1 MTQAPRPDPDDP
13 SLRDSPVQHV
23 GVERV
28 DDPLVSVSDVHAV
41 GFGERVEVADDEGRV
56 RMGTVLEV
64 SSDAAVVQV
73 LGGTMGLSG
82 AGTKVRFLGRP
93 FAVRVSEDML
103 GRAFDGL
110 GRPVDGGPAP
120 FGGEMREV
128 EGQPINPAAR
138 DYPADFIQTGVSIID
153 GSDSLIR
160 GQKLPI
166 FSGAGMP
173 HQKLVAQIVRQATL
187 PGEESSFAVI
197 LAGMGIKNDE
207 ADFFRRSFEDAGVL
221 GKVALFLSPADSP
234 SVERV
239 LTPRVALTLA
249 EYLAFERDMHVLV
262 IMTDMTN
269 YCDALREVSSA
280 RDEIPAR
287 KGYPGHLYSDL
298 ATLYERAG
306 RIQSAEGSITQMPIL
321 TMPSDDI
328 SHPVP
333 DLTGY
338 ITEGQ
343 IVCDRELFRRSI
355 YPPVS
360 ALLSLSRLM
369 KDGVGEGATRADHMA
384 ISNQLYA
391 AYSRVD
397 AVRGLASVIGEEE
410 LSPMDRQVLAF
421 GEAFETQYVNQ
432 GEFENRTI
440 EQTLELAWRVA
451 GVLPR
456 SELSR
461 LSEELL
467 ERYYRRPDEGR
478 PADGDQPP
486 TQAPEGEDA

>member
-1 MTQAPRPDPDDP
+1 MTEPNRPDPDDA
-13 SLRDSPVQHV
+13 LRDQPVQYV

-28 DDPLVSVSDVHAV
+28 DDPLVFVSGVHGV
-41 GFGERVEVADDEGRV
+41 GFDETVEVMDDRGEGRL
-56 RMGTVLEV
+56 GNVLEINR
-64 SSDAAVVQV
+64 DTAIVQV

-82 AGTKVRFLGRP
+82 SGTRARFLGRP
-93 FAVRVSEDML
+93 FSVRVSEDML

-110 GRPVDGGPAP
+110 GRPIDGGPAP
-120 FGGEMREV
+120 FGGELREV
-128 EGQPINPAAR
+128 SGRPINPSAR
-138 DYPADFIQTGVSIID
+138 AYPTDFIQTGVSVID
-153 GSDSLIR
+153 GSNSLIR

-173 HQKLVAQIVRQATL
+173 HDRLAAQIVRQATL
-187 PGEESSFAVI
+187 PGHEESFAVI

-207 ADFFRRSFEDAGVL
+207 ADFFRHSFEDGGVM

-239 LTPRVALTLA
+239 QTPRTALTLA
-249 EYLAFERDMHVLV
+249 EYLAFDRDMHVLV

-269 YCDALREVSSA
+269 YCDALREISSA

-298 ATLYERAG
+298 AAIYERAG
-306 RIQSAEGSITQMPIL
+306 RIKGAEGSVTLVPIL
-321 TMPSDDI
+321 AMPADDI

-343 IVCDRELFRRSI
+343 IVCDRALFRQGV
-355 YPPVS
+355 YPPVA

-369 KDGVGEGATRADHMA
+369 KDGVGEGSTRADHMD

-391 AYSRVD
+391 AYSRVES
-397 AVRGLASVIGEEE
+397 VRGLASVIGEEE

-421 GEAFETQYVNQ
+421 GDAFENEYVHQ
-432 GEFENRTI
+432 GEVENRPI
-440 EQTLELAWRVA
+440 EQTLDLAWKVA
-451 GVLPR
+451 SVLPR

-461 LSEELL
+461 LGEELL
-467 ERYYRRPDEGR
+467 DRYYRRQDESE
-478 PADGDQPP
+478 ADGNEAA
-486 TQAPEGEDA
+486 APGSASPNSA